1 MASKERCYCF
11 IDEILKGTNTI
22 ERIAS
27 SAAVVNWLSDYPSL
41 AFVATHDIE
50 LTEILKN
57 ECENVHFE
65 EQVTPE
71 KGISFDFQLKAGPA
85 ITRNAIALLK
95 VLDYPDKLVKNA
107 KEEATFFDHNRTWRV
122 FE

>member
-1 MASKERCYCF
+1 M
-11 IDEILKGTNTI
+11 
-22 ERIAS
+22 
-27 SAAVVNWLSDYPSL
+27 NWLSDYPSL